1 MILPTKHLP
10 TERSLIAIGADIVG
24 LLDEPKSVSKLWLD
38 FQKLNEQ
45 RNLRLTFDWFTLAI
59 SMLYAIDA
67 VEQTDHRLRRR
78 EVSE

>member
-24 LLDEPKSVSKLWLD
+24 LLDEPKSVSRLWLD
-38 FQKLNEQ
+38 FQQLNEQ

>member
-59 SMLYAIDA
+59 SMLYSIDA
-67 VEQTDHRLRRR
+67 IEQSDHRLRRR
-78 EVSE
+78 EVME

>member
-38 FQKLNEQ
+38 FQELNEQ

-67 VEQTDHRLRRR
+67 VEQSDHRLRRR
-78 EVSE
+78 GVAE

>member
-59 SMLYAIDA
+59 AMLYAIDA
-67 VEQTDHRLRRR
+67 VEQSDHRLLRR
-78 EVSE
+78 EVTQ

>member
-38 FQKLNEQ
+38 FQKLNKQ

-67 VEQTDHRLRRR
+67 VEQSDHRLRRR
-78 EVSE
+78 EVAE

>member
-67 VEQTDHRLRRR
+67 VEQSDHRLRRR
-78 EVSE
+78 EVAG

>member
-67 VEQTDHRLRRR
+67 VEPSDHRLRRR
-78 EVSE
+78 EVAE

>member
-24 LLDEPKSVSKLWLD
+24 LLNEPKSVSKLWLD
-38 FQKLNEQ
+38 FQELNEQ

-67 VEQTDHRLRRR
+67 IEQSDHRLRRR
-78 EVSE
+78 EVAE